1 MKLERRRS
9 SIEIIADILRLG
21 EAGKTEIMYS
31 VNMSFFQLQKYLKYL
46 LELGLIDKVTVGN
59 PTITYRVT
67 EKGVRLLHNIEAIL
81 KILEF
86 TDDDSINDLLR
97 LSTAGQREKER
108 EKELEHVR

>member
-67 EKGVRLLHNIEAIL
+67 EKGVRLLHNIETIL
-81 KILEF
+81 KTLEI
-86 TDDDSINDLLR
+86 TDDDSIDDLLR
-97 LSTAGQREKER
+97 LSSAEQR
-108 EKELEHVR
+108 EKELEHV